1 MAIDGHTNR
10 LMLIGQGNLH
20 KKLSSNNYGQIEGH
34 SEIIVYALVAVY
46 TYSALTKWG

>member
-20 KKLSSNNYGQIEGH
+20 KKLSSDNYGQIEGQ
-34 SEIIVYALVAVY
+34 SEIIVYALVA
-46 TYSALTKWG
+46 SCL